1 MTFKYSPLALMLTGA
16 LFSLPVFASQTVA
29 ASSASNTASVTAP
42 TTPAAPVPPQASA
55 SAPTVAVT
63 TSDSAAP
70 SVSVTDQPPVTISST
85 QRSAAPASV
94 PPQDKAVV
102 PAATGVGSVAPA
114 QTQNAPTTVA
124 PALAPATVLAFT
136 PEQEARIGEVA
147 KAYLLAH
154 PEVLLEVSQK
164 LQAQQHEQQ
173 LHAITTA
180 VLAHQD
186 ALLNDPS
193 TPSYGPADA
202 RVALVEFFDY
212 QCSVCAHQAPIMES
226 LMQANPQVRYVFKE
240 WPIFGE
246 RWPASMDAAETG
258 LQIWHQRGAAA
269 YLAYHNAV
277 FATGHNEGKLTQQD
291 IIHASVKA
299 GKLKGKKAEMLDT
312 LAQTDAL
319 AQNLGFRG
327 TPGLIVMPVS
337 GATADNVTVVPGGA
351 SQETLQAAINKA
363 GGQ

>member
-1 MTFKYSPLALMLTGA
+1 MTFKYSPLALMLTGV

-29 ASSASNTASVTAP
+29 ASSALNTASVTTP
-42 TTPAAPVPPQASA
+42 TTPVAPVTPLASVP
-55 SAPTVAVT
+55 APTVAVT
-63 TSDSAAP
+63 TAGSVAP
-70 SVSVTDQPPVTISST
+70 SGPVTDKPLVTISST

-102 PAATGVGSVAPA
+102 PAATVAPA
-114 QTQNAPTTVA
+114 QVQTAPTTVA
-124 PALAPATVLAFT
+124 PALAPATVLPFT
-136 PEQEARIGEVA
+136 PEQEARIGEIA
-147 KAYLLAH
+147 KAYLLDH

-173 LHAITTA
+173 LHAMTAA

-202 RVALVEFFDY
+202 KVAVVEFFDY
-212 QCSVCAHQAPIMES
+212 QCSVCAHQAPVMEA

-240 WPIFGE
+240 WPIFGA

-258 LQIWHQRGAAA
+258 LQIWQQKGAAA

-277 FATGHNEGKLTQQD
+277 FATGHNEGQLTQQD
-291 IIHASVKA
+291 ISHASAKA
-299 GKLKGKKAEMLDT
+299 GKLKGKKAEILDT

-327 TPGLIVMPVS
+327 TPGLIVMPVM

-351 SQETLQAAINKA
+351 SQETLQAAISKA

>member
-16 LFSLPVFASQTVA
+16 LFSLPLFASQSVA
-29 ASSASNTASVTAP
+29 ASSASNTASVTTP
-42 TTPAAPVPPQASA
+42 TTPVAPVTPQASA
-55 SAPTVAVT
+55 PAPTVAVT
-63 TSDSAAP
+63 TAGSVAP
-70 SVSVTDQPPVTISST
+70 SVPVTDQPPVTISST
-85 QRSAAPASV
+85 QHSVAPASV
-94 PPQDKAVV
+94 PPQEKVV
-102 PAATGVGSVAPA
+102 APAATGVVAVTS
-114 QTQNAPTTVA
+114 TQSQIAPTTVA

-136 PEQEARIGEVA
+136 PEQEARIGEIA
-147 KAYLLAH
+147 RAYLLDH

-164 LQAQQHEQQ
+164 LQVQQHEQQ

-202 RVALVEFFDY
+202 RVALLEFFDY
-212 QCSVCAHQAPIMES
+212 QCSVCAHQAPVMEA

-240 WPIFGE
+240 WPIFGA
-246 RWPASMDAAETG
+246 RWPTSMDAAETG
-258 LQIWHQRGAAA
+258 LQIWYQKGAAA

-291 IIHASVKA
+291 IIHASAKA

>member
-1 MTFKYSPLALMLTGA
+1 MAPKFSSLALMLAGV
-16 LFSLPVFASQTVA
+16 LLSQ
-29 ASSASNTASVTAP
+29 
-42 TTPAAPVPPQASA
+42 QA
-55 SAPTVAVT
+55 
-63 TSDSAAP
+63 SAAP
-70 SVSVTDQPPVTISST
+70 SVAIPQASSDTSIATPVKTPDAATSGATAKPEQHTTAGSAALSVSVTDKSPVTVSST
-85 QRSAAPASV
+85 QRSAAPVSES
-94 PPQDKAVV
+94 PQEKAVV
-102 PAATGVGSVAPA
+102 PAATKVVTDAPV
-114 QTQNAPTTVA
+114 QTQNVKETVA
-124 PALAPATVLAFT
+124 PTLAPATVLPFT

-147 KAYLLAH
+147 KAYLLDH

-180 VLAHQD
+180 VLVHQD

-202 RVALVEFFDY
+202 KVAVVEFFDY
-212 QCSVCAHQAPIMES
+212 QCSVCVHQAPILEA

-240 WPIFGE
+240 WPIFGA
-246 RWPASMDAAETG
+246 RWPASMNAAETG
-258 LQIWHQRGAAA
+258 LQIWHLKGAAA

-291 IIHASVKA
+291 ISHASAKA

-319 AQNLGFRG
+319 AQNLGLRG
-327 TPGLIVMPVS
+327 TPGLIVMPVT

-351 SQETLQAAINKA
+351 SQEMLQAAISKA
-363 GGQ
+363 GG

>member
-1 MTFKYSPLALMLTGA
+1 MVFKYSPVALMLTGV
-16 LFSLPVFASQTVA
+16 LFSLPVSASQPESTSPTAVSTGA
-29 ASSASNTASVTAP
+29 LNT
-42 TTPAAPVPPQASA
+42 TTPATPQASA
-55 SAPTVAVT
+55 PASTVAVT
-63 TSDSAAP
+63 TSAAP
-70 SVSVTDQPPVTISST
+70 S
-85 QRSAAPASV
+85 AS
-94 PPQDKAVV
+94 
-102 PAATGVGSVAPA
+102 ATGEPSPSQSTATPA
-114 QTQNAPTTVA
+114 QAQTVQA
-124 PALAPATVLAFT
+124 TVSPGLAPATVLAFT

-147 KAYLLAH
+147 KAYLLDH

-164 LQAQQHEQQ
+164 LQTQQHEQQ

-212 QCSVCAHQAPIMES
+212 QCSVCAHQAPIMEA

-240 WPIFGE
+240 WPIFGA
-246 RWPASMDAAETG
+246 RWPVSMDAAETG
-258 LQIWHQRGAAA
+258 LQIWKQKGAEA
-269 YLAYHNAV
+269 YLTYHNAV

-291 IIHASVKA
+291 ISHASAKV

-337 GATADNVTVVPGGA
+337 GATAENVTVVPGGA
-351 SQETLQAAINKA
+351 SQETLQAAIIKA
-363 GGQ
+363 GG